1 MDKRGTRGIAIG
13 LLLSAICLFA
23 FQYLNPSENK
33 GFETSHASD
42 DASITA
48 VELEKLQNE
57 VNDWQSKYEELEKK
71 QKSESEQE
79 KTKKS
84 KKQPESFEL
93 TVEAGMVSKEIT
105 DQLEAAKI
113 INDSGD
119 FNDYLVAKG
128 LQTKIR
134 IGTYTMEQNMSYQEI
149 SDILTK
155 QK

>member
-1 MDKRGTRGIAIG
+1 MDKRGTRGMAIG

-33 GFETSHASD
+33 ESETNNSSD
-42 DASITA
+42 DANITA
-48 VELEKLQNE
+48 VELEELQNE
-57 VNDWQSKYEELEKK
+57 VSDWRSKYKELEKK

-84 KKQPESFEL
+84 KEQPASFEL
-93 TVEAGMVSKEIT
+93 AVEAGMASKEIS

-119 FNDYLVAKG
+119 FNNYLEAKG

-134 IGTYTMEQNMSYQEI
+134 TGTYTMEQNMSYQEI
-149 SDILTK
+149 SDMLTK
-155 QK
+155 Q